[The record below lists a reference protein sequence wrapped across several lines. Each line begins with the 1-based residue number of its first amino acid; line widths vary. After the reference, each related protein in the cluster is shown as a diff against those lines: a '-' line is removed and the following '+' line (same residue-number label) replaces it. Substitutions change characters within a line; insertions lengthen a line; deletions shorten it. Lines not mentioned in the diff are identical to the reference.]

1 MSASP
6 PVPRKFTKPAVSVD
20 DQLKLL
26 ESRGLK
32 VSDRAEARHC
42 LHHIGYYRLSGYF
55 LPFQKGGRG
64 PDRHKF
70 IGGTDFR
77 DALDR
82 YIFDRKLRL
91 LILDATER
99 IEVAFRASL
108 SNSIAIKH
116 GPNWYQNPKLFN
128 TNPYFS
134 HAKFIQHIKEQINH
148 DPKNAKKRDVFINH
162 YYLNYDTPDMPPC
175 WMVFEAVSFGSI
187 SLAFKNMDKRE
198 CADICAKFGLKHQF
212 LSSWIHSISYIRN
225 VCAHHSRLWNRV
237 CTIKPLIDKKYK
249 DDLKV
254 NNKLYAQL
262 AVIQIIL
269 KQVSPDNHWAER
281 LKQLIDEHP
290 DVSPAQL
297 GMPVM
302 WTESKIWKP

>member
-1 MSASP
+1 MTVIP
-6 PVPRKFTKPAVSVD
+6 PAPRGFTKPALSVD
-20 DQLKLL
+20 DQLELL
-26 ESRGLK
+26 EGRGLQI
-32 VSDRAEARHC
+32 SDREEAKHC

-64 PDRHKF
+64 PDRHEFLK
-70 IGGTDFR
+70 GTDFK

-82 YIFDRKLRL
+82 YVFDRKLRL
-91 LILDATER
+91 LVLDATER

-116 GPNWYQNPKLFN
+116 GPNWYQDSKLFN
-128 TNPYFS
+128 LSRHFN
-134 HAKFIQHIKEQINH
+134 HAKFIQHIKEQISH
-148 DPKNAKKRDVFINH
+148 DSKDAKKRDVFINH

-187 SLAFKNMDKRE
+187 SIAFKNMDKRE
-198 CADICAKFGLKHQF
+198 CNDICDKFGLKHQF
-212 LSSWIHSISYIRN
+212 LSSWIHCISYIRN

-237 CTIKPLIDKKYK
+237 CTIKPLIDKKYR
-249 DDLKV
+249 DDLEV
-254 NNKLYAQL
+254 NNKVYAQL

-281 LKQLIDEHP
+281 LKKLMSEHP
-290 DVSPAQL
+290 NVPLKQM
-297 GMPVM
+297 GMPAD
-302 WTESKIWKP
+302 WSEREIWKA